1 MTTPS
6 ASRVVLT
13 VGNAM
18 MGDDGAGPK
27 LYEMMT
33 SSPIAGWQV
42 IDGGSAPENE
52 SHRVKALRPN
62 TLVIV
67 DAADMGL
74 EPGEVR
80 LIDAE
85 SIAEMFIMTT
95 HNLPL
100 NFLIDQLKED
110 ISEVFFIGIQPDV
123 VAFAFPMTPVV
134 SESVDAV
141 YQSLARWQGVPEFEW
156 I

>member
-1 MTTPS
+1 MTAST

-27 LYEMMT
+27 LYEMMMN
-33 SSPIAGWQV
+33 SSIAGWEA

-74 EPGEVR
+74 EPGEIR

-85 SIAEMFIMTT
+85 SIADMFIMTT

-110 ISEVFFIGIQPDV
+110 IPEVFFIGIQPDV

-134 SESVDAV
+134 SEAVDAV
-141 YQSLARWQGVPEFEW
+141 YQSLTRWRGEPEFEW
-156 I
+156 L

>member
-1 MTTPS
+1 MTIS
-6 ASRVVLT
+6 AASRVVLT

-33 SSPIAGWQV
+33 HSPILGWEA

-52 SHRVKALRPN
+52 SHKVKALKPD
-62 TLVIV
+62 TLIVV

-74 EPGEVR
+74 EPGDIR
-80 LIDAE
+80 LIDSE
-85 SIAEMFIMTT
+85 SIAEMLFMTT

-110 ISEVFFIGIQPDV
+110 IPQVFFIGIQPDV
-123 VAFAFPMTPVV
+123 VAFAFPMTPIV
-134 SESVDAV
+134 SDAVNTV
-141 YQSLARWQGVPEFEW
+141 YQSLSRWQGEPEFEW
-156 I
+156 L

>member
-1 MTTPS
+1 MMMPA

-18 MGDDGAGPK
+18 MGDDGAGPR
-27 LYEMMT
+27 LYEMMAH
-33 SSPIAGWQV
+33 SPIPGWEA

-52 SHRVKALRPN
+52 SHRVKALRPDA
-62 TLVIV
+62 LVII

-74 EPGEVR
+74 EPGDVR

-85 SIAEMFIMTT
+85 SIADMFIMTT

-100 NFLIDQLKED
+100 SFLIDQLKED
-110 ISEVFFIGIQPDV
+110 IPEVFFIGIQPDV
-123 VAFAFPMTPVV
+123 VAFAFPMTPAV
-134 SESVDAV
+134 SEAVDVV
-141 YQSLARWQGVPEFEW
+141 YQSLTRWRGKPEFERL
-156 I
+156 

>member
-1 MTTPS
+1 MTALAP
-6 ASRVVLT
+6 SRVVLT

-27 LYEMMT
+27 LYDMMT
-33 SSPIAGWQV
+33 NSPIPGWQA

-52 SHRVKALRPN
+52 SHRVKALSPD

-80 LIDAE
+80 LIDADI
-85 SIAEMFIMTT
+85 IADMFIMTT

-100 NFLIDQLKED
+100 NFLIDQLKEE
-110 ISEVFFIGIQPDV
+110 ISEVFFIGIQPDL
-123 VAFAFPMTPVV
+123 VAFAFPMTQAV
-134 SESVDAV
+134 SDAVDTV
-141 YQSLARWQGVPEFEW
+141 YQSLLRWRGEPEFERL
-156 I
+156 